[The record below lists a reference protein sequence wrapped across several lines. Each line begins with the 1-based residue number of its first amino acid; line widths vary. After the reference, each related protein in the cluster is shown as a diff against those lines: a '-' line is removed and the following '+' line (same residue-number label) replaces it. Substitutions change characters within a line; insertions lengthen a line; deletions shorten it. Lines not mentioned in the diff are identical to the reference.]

1 MSADLAPWATAALA
15 AAAVVAAPPRD
26 PGVAAGVGADQAS
39 QRWPPPGGG
48 RRRPSEA
55 VIVSPSDVLDAL
67 VLLALTF
74 RAGLPVCD
82 VLEAVAGRCRQG
94 AETDLRQVATALRW
108 GASDEEAWGSVGP
121 RWLPAA
127 RAIALAGRAG
137 VPPGPLLLRA
147 ADDLGHGE
155 LERLDVAAAKVTV
168 RLVLPLGLVLL
179 PAFVL
184 TTVLPIVAALAR
196 EVFAAT

>member
-1 MSADLAPWATAALA
+1 MSPGLAPWATALLA
-15 AAAVVAAPPRD
+15 AAAVAVAPARHSGGPAQLGVPTVGRWHRRLAGRGVRL
-26 PGVAAGVGADQAS
+26 PGTAQVCTSD
-39 QRWPPPGGG
+39 
-48 RRRPSEA
+48 
-55 VIVSPSDVLDAL
+55 IVDAL
-67 VLLALTF
+67 VLLALAF

-82 VLEAVAGRCRQG
+82 VLEVVAGRCSEGVG
-94 AETDLRQVATALRW
+94 ADLRQVATALRW
-108 GASDEEAWGSVGP
+108 GASDEEAWAAVGP

-147 ADDLGHGE
+147 ADDLSDTE
-155 LERLDVAAAKVTV
+155 LQRLEVAAAKVTV

-184 TTVLPIVAALAR
+184 TTVLPIVGALAR
-196 EVFAAT
+196 EVLATT